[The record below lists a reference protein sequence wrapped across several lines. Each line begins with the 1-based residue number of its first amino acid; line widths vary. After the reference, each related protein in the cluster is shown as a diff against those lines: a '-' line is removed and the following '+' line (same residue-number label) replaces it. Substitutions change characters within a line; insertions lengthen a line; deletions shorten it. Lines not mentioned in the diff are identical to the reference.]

1 MGGKQ
6 ATHLETIETGVYMKS
21 RILATSTTQIIHARS
36 VWETWSDAVPF
47 EAQCTRKGRRALW
60 SALAE
65 AGLPTSW
72 VRVLVW
78 GAVPAKRGWTEG
90 L

>member
-1 MGGKQ
+1 MGDEP
-6 ATHLETIETGVYMKS
+6 THLETIETGVHMKN
-21 RILATSTTQIIHARS
+21 RILATSTAQITLARS
-36 VWETWSDAVPF
+36 VRAAWMDAVPV
-47 EAQCTRKGRRALW
+47 EARDTRKGRRALW
-60 SALAE
+60 QALAK

-72 VRVLVW
+72 IRVLVW